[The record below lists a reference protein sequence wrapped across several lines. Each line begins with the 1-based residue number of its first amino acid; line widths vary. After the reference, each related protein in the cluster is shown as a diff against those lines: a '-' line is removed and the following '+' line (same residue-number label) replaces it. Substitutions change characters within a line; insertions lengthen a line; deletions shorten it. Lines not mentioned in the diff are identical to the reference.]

1 MSFSNT
7 SETNKRYKILITK
20 DLLPSSME
28 RLQSAPDIELL
39 RPENGSFSRTV
50 LLQIIKGVDGILC
63 APKDKIDA
71 ELLDQAG
78 PQLKVVSTHSVGY
91 DHIDTNELRKRGI
104 VLGFTPGVLT
114 DATADIAII
123 LILGAARRI
132 RENIHAVLNRE
143 WNNWSFASSLGTQL
157 TDKTIGIVGLG
168 RIGIAITQRLQPF
181 IGLNGKIIYTGNSDK
196 PVAKELGALR
206 VDFETLLRESDVIS
220 VSCTLNEKTREMF
233 NYEAFK
239 KMKKSVI
246 FVNTARGGIVQQDD
260 LVRAL
265 SEGLIG
271 SVGLDVTTP
280 EPLDSDHPLLKFQN
294 VLVLPHIGT
303 STIETRTMMGN
314 MSVDNV
320 LAGVRELKLPS
331 SLDL

>member
-1 MSFSNT
+1 
-7 SETNKRYKILITK
+7 
-20 DLLPSSME
+20 ME
-28 RLQSAPDIELL
+28 RLQSAPDIELH
-39 RPENGSFSRTV
+39 RAENGSLSRTE
-50 LLQIIKGVDGILC
+50 LLQNIKGVDGILC
-63 APKDKIDA
+63 TLNDRIDT
-71 ELLDQAG
+71 EVLDQAG
-78 PQLKVVSTHSVGY
+78 PQLKVVSTLSVGY
-91 DHIDTNELRKRGI
+91 DHIDTSELRKRGI
-104 VLGFTPGVLT
+104 ALGITPGVLT
-114 DATADIAII
+114 DATADTAII

-168 RIGIAITQRLQPF
+168 RIGTAITRRLQPF
-181 IGLNGKIIYTGNSDK
+181 IGLNGKVIYTGNSDK

-294 VLVLPHIGT
+294 VLVLPHIG
-303 STIETRTMMGN
+303 SATIETRTMMGN

-331 SLDL
+331 GLDL